1 MRRKWFCALL
11 ALVLVAAALPLAAAS
26 GTPAVYHLALNDKFV
41 DEDGLVA
48 ANMPVAVNGTVYVP
62 YTTFDRYST
71 GVELGVSYTDSQSEE
86 GYVLT
91 LYNLNGSLSFNV
103 DQQTCLN
110 QAGEPEDMRA
120 IIRNGKVYVPA
131 SSVCQFFRLQYSY
144 IPTRTAG
151 VLIRIKSSSAVLND
165 VVFQQTSAS
174 FMQNR
179 YNQFIQSLNAAATPS
194 PTPTARPA
202 ATPAPSAT
210 QAPEETDGP
219 TVRLAFRC
227 TTGEGTDR
235 ILDTLE
241 SWGAK
246 ALFLFRPEDLEAREE
261 QLLRALGEGHTVGLL
276 VEGGSLEEAR
286 QALAQGNETLRRL
299 SWTRTWMACV
309 DDPAAGVTSALRE
322 EGWKLWS
329 GNVDGRGESVEWIM
343 TRAQRRG
350 SARVTLD
357 DSGTSAGSLGPL
369 LARVRAENGALR
381 PVYESDLD
389 E

>member
-1 MRRKWFCALL
+1 M
-11 ALVLVAAALPLAAAS
+11 
-26 GTPAVYHLALNDKFV
+26 
-41 DEDGLVA
+41 
-48 ANMPVAVNGTVYVP
+48 
-62 YTTFDRYST
+62 
-71 GVELGVSYTDSQSEE
+71 
-86 GYVLT
+86 
-91 LYNLNGSLSFNV
+91 
-103 DQQTCLN
+103 
-110 QAGEPEDMRA
+110 
-120 IIRNGKVYVPA
+120 
-131 SSVCQFFRLQYSY
+131 
-144 IPTRTAG
+144 
-151 VLIRIKSSSAVLND
+151 
-165 VVFQQTSAS
+165 
-174 FMQNR
+174 
-179 YNQFIQSLNAAATPS
+179 
-194 PTPTARPA
+194 
-202 ATPAPSAT
+202 
-210 QAPEETDGP
+210 
-219 TVRLAFRC
+219 
-227 TTGEGTDR
+227 
-235 ILDTLE
+235 
-241 SWGAK
+241 
-246 ALFLFRPEDLEAREE
+246 
-261 QLLRALGEGHTVGLL
+261 GLL